1 MIFNGDLA
9 NFASKKLIFIRH
21 EIPFFFLFNFI
32 FLSRMAQP
40 AELTLG
46 QAAKN
51 VEDRIAELER
61 KAGGDDDIYKQS
73 VADDAPL
80 KALQALF
87 EGLKLQ
93 GFLSLFFF
101 FFFPSFFFPA
111 LISNF
116 ISMFRPPSTCSF
128 PRIGP
133 VLAIY
138 AKHCR
143 NRECRRHSR
152 FWSCSHHGAD

>member
-1 MIFNGDLA
+1 
-9 NFASKKLIFIRH
+9 
-21 EIPFFFLFNFI
+21 
-32 FLSRMAQP
+32 MAQP

-80 KALQALF
+80 KALQALVQA
-87 EGLKLQ
+87 LSLQ

-116 ISMFRPPSTCSF
+116 I
-128 PRIGP
+128 
-133 VLAIY
+133 
-138 AKHCR
+138 
-143 NRECRRHSR
+143 
-152 FWSCSHHGAD
+152 

>member
-1 MIFNGDLA
+1 
-9 NFASKKLIFIRH
+9 
-21 EIPFFFLFNFI
+21 
-32 FLSRMAQP
+32 MAQP

-93 GFLSLFFF
+93 GFLFLLLLLLLF
-101 FFFPSFFFPA
+101 SF
-111 LISNF
+111 L
-116 ISMFRPPSTCSF
+116 
-128 PRIGP
+128 
-133 VLAIY
+133 L
-138 AKHCR
+138 
-143 NRECRRHSR
+143 
-152 FWSCSHHGAD
+152 